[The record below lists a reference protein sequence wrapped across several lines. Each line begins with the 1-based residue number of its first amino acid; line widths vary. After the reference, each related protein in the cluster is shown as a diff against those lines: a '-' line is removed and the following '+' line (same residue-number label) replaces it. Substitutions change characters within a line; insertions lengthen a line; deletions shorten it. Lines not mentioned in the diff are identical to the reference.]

1 MGLSAARMLGRAR
14 TGGDEHRKEVNTADA
29 SSHANALIPPRDGG
43 IGRRAAAFAIAMA
56 TVCAACLP
64 MAVAAGASAGATPA
78 KAASAGVAAVGGV
91 GPAEWTVR
99 WWRWAHSFDD
109 GQRPYQDPDGG
120 RCALGQDEDGP
131 VWFLAGTD
139 GRSEVRR
146 RCQVPVGKHLLVPVI
161 NMYFHAPRIGEYAH
175 DCDQVKAQ
183 VTVNNDALVSA
194 VAVLDGKAL
203 PRPARLTSRCFDPFA
218 QGDKEDRRH
227 RGPYHAA
234 ADGYWLL
241 LPPLAPGKHR
251 LVIGANYGNGE
262 DADFGRMIQNF
273 EYELQIGE
281 PTI

>member
-1 MGLSAARMLGRAR
+1 MPGGTRAGKDTDRMDAD
-14 TGGDEHRKEVNTADA
+14 TTDA
-29 SSHANALIPPRDGG
+29 SSRASAVIAPRDSG
-43 IGRRAAAFAIAMA
+43 IGRRMAAFAI
-56 TVCAACLP
+56 TVALTCAASLP
-64 MAVAAGASAGATPA
+64 MAVAAGASAEATPA
-78 KAASAGVAAVGGV
+78 KASVVAVGAAVGGLS
-91 GPAEWTVR
+91 PAEWTVR

-109 GQRPYQDPDGG
+109 GARPYQDPDGS

-146 RCQVPVGKHLLVPVI
+146 RCQIPAGKHLLVPVI

-183 VTVNNDALVSA
+183 VMVNNDALVSA

-203 PRPARLTSRCFDPFA
+203 PRPARLTSRCFDPFPD
-218 QGDKEDRRH
+218 GDEDRKH
-227 RGPYHAA
+227 PGPYHAA

-251 LVIGANYGNGE
+251 LVIGANYGNG
-262 DADFGRMIQNF
+262 DDVDFGRMIQNF

-281 PTI
+281 PAI